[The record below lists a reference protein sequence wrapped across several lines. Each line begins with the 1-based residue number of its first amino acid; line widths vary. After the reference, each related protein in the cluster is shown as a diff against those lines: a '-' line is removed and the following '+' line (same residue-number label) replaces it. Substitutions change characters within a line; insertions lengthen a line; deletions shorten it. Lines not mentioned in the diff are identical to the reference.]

1 MLNKRQSIGI
11 LILLLLISGA
21 LGLGLSQLK
30 YDYNVERLFPES
42 DTELQFFSAFRER
55 FENENDYLALA
66 IYREAGIY
74 DQAFLEGVDS
84 LGRSLLQEEKV
95 LEVSS
100 IVNATFRKLNVIGL
114 GATIPLIH
122 LAQPERYAEDSTFL
136 ASIPHFR
143 HNLVST
149 DARSLCMYL
158 RIEKGL
164 GPEAA
169 DQMLQQIK
177 DRVGALNFEKVY
189 YSGGVY
195 TQRSQTQLVQK
206 EMIFLGLGSV
216 ILILGFLF
224 WVFRTWWGIVLPLL
238 VVGLSVVWTIGIMG
252 WIGAEINVMTVL
264 IPSILLVVGVSDV
277 VHLLNRYLEEIKHEA
292 SQSKALYQA
301 WKEVGLA
308 TFLTSLTT
316 ALGFLTL
323 LGTGISPYQH
333 LGGFAAVGVLI
344 AYVLTF
350 SLLPA
355 LLLLLP
361 RPRARSFHR
370 QGKVWYSVLHR
381 SLAWI
386 FRHRMQLAVLSALI
400 LTAGSWGLKRVGI
413 EAFITDE
420 LAEDHPLQADIQFF
434 EANYGGVRPFTM
446 SLQVGDSAQSVL
458 AIPVLREINKLEDY
472 LRKHY
477 GVRRTY
483 SLIGNLKAAN
493 SSLHEGLARFYRLP
507 RNDKTLTTL
516 VEQLKFFGAENGL
529 YDIMLEDETET
540 RISGALP
547 DLGLRTYAQKNDSL
561 RSFIQDSI
569 NSNFLKP
576 HLTGSATLLD
586 RSHETVVRNMLQGL
600 GLGVGVVAL
609 LMGLLYRSWRMWL
622 IALIVNL
629 MPLVLIGA
637 LMGYLGIGLK
647 MSTAVIFSLA
657 FGIAVDDTIHFISKL
672 KIELDRGKSLPQAIK
687 CTYLSTGKAIVLTS
701 LILASGFLGLLTSD
715 FQGTYYMGLL
725 VGLALLLAMLADL
738 VVLPV
743 LLLILPPRNR
753 KSRD

>member
-1 MLNKRQSIGI
+1 MLNKRQSFGI
-11 LILLLLISGA
+11 LVLLLLISSG
-21 LGLGLSQLK
+21 LGLGLSKLK
-30 YDYNVERLFPES
+30 YDYDIERLFPAS
-42 DTELQFFSAFRER
+42 DAELQFFSAFRER

-66 IYREAGIY
+66 IFREEGIY
-74 DQAFLEGVDS
+74 EQAFLEGVDS
-84 LGRSLLQEEKV
+84 LSRSLIKEPTI
-95 LEVSS
+95 LEVSALT
-100 IVNATFRKLNVIGL
+100 NATFHKLNILGL
-114 GATIPLIH
+114 GAAVPLIH
-122 LAQPERYAEDSTFL
+122 LQQADLYPEDSAFL
-136 ASIPHFR
+136 ASVPHFR
-143 HNLVST
+143 YNLVSP

-164 GPEAA
+164 SPEAA
-169 DQMLQQIK
+169 DQMLRQIRT
-177 DRVGALNFEKVY
+177 RVEAFAFERVY
-189 YSGGVY
+189 YSGGLY
-195 TQRSQTQLVQK
+195 TRRTQTQLVEK
-206 EMIFLGLGSV
+206 EMLMLGLGSV
-216 ILILGFLF
+216 LLILLFLF
-224 WVFRTWWGIVLPLL
+224 WIFRTWWGIVLPLL

-252 WIGAEINVMTVL
+252 WVGIEINVMTVL

-277 VHLLNRYLEEIKHEA
+277 VHLLNRYLEELRRKRKQAE
-292 SQSKALYQA
+292 ALYNA

-323 LGTGISPYQH
+323 LGTGIGPYQH
-333 LGGFAAVGVLI
+333 LGGFAALGVLI

-361 RPRARSFHR
+361 VPRARAFHR
-370 QGKVWYSVLHR
+370 QGKVWFRLLHR
-381 SLAWI
+381 SLLWI
-386 FRHRMQLAVLSALI
+386 LNHRGKIAGVSLGVLL
-400 LTAGSWGLKRVGI
+400 LGTWGLSRLEVQ
-413 EAFITDE
+413 AFITDE
-420 LAEDHPLQADIQFF
+420 LAQNHPLQEDIQFF

-446 SLQVGDSAQSVL
+446 SLQLGDSAHSIL
-458 AIPVLREINKLEDY
+458 DIEVLREIDRLENY
-472 LRKHY
+472 LREAY
-477 GVRRTY
+477 EVRRMY
-483 SLIGNLKAAN
+483 SLTGNLKAAN

-507 RNDKTLTTL
+507 RNDKTLSTL

-529 YDIMLEDETET
+529 YDILLLDETET

-547 DLGLRTYAQKNDSL
+547 DLGLQVYAQKNDSL
-561 RSFIQDSI
+561 QQFIRDSI
-569 NSNFLKP
+569 SSDLLKP

-586 RSHETVVRNMLQGL
+586 RSHKTVVSNMLEGL

-629 MPLVLIGA
+629 LPLVLIGA

-672 KIELDRGKSLPQAIK
+672 KIELDKGKNLPQAIRN
-687 CTYLSTGKAIVLTS
+687 TYLSTGKAIVLTS
-701 LILASGFLGLLTSD
+701 LILAAGFLGLLSSD

-743 LLLILPPRNR
+743 LLLLLPPQ
-753 KSRD
+753 KTHEK

>member
-21 LGLGLSQLK
+21 LGLGLSQLQ

-42 DTELQFFSAFRER
+42 DAELQFFSAFRER
-55 FENENDYLALA
+55 FENENDYMALA

-74 DQAFLEGVDS
+74 DQAFLEEVDS
-84 LGRSLLQEEKV
+84 LSRSLLQEEKV

-122 LAQPERYAEDSTFL
+122 LDQPERYAEDSTFL
-136 ASIPHFR
+136 ASVPHFR
-143 HNLVST
+143 YNLVAT

-169 DQMLQQIK
+169 DQMLQQIQE
-177 DRVGALNFEKVY
+177 RVGALSFEKVY

-195 TQRSQTQLVQK
+195 TQRSQTQLVEK

-216 ILILGFLF
+216 LLILAFLF

-238 VVGLSVVWTIGIMG
+238 VVGLSVIWTIGIMG
-252 WIGAEINVMTVL
+252 WVGVEINVMTVL

-277 VHLLNRYLEEIKHEA
+277 VHLLNRYLAEIKHEA

-333 LGGFAAVGVLI
+333 LGGFAALGVLI

-361 RPRARSFHR
+361 LPKAKAFHR
-370 QGKVWYSVLHR
+370 QGKVWYRLLHR

-386 FRHRMQLAVLSALI
+386 FSYRIQIALCSALI
-400 LTAGSWGLKRVGI
+400 LVLSSWGMKQLGI

-420 LAEDHPLQADIQFF
+420 LAKDHPLQADIQFF

-446 SLQVGDSAQSVL
+446 SLQLGDSAQSVL
-458 AIPVLREINKLEDY
+458 AVPVLREIDKLETY
-472 LRKHY
+472 LRQQY

-547 DLGLRTYAQKNDSL
+547 DLGLRAYAQKNDSL
-561 RSFIQDSI
+561 RQFIADSI
-569 NSNFLKP
+569 STDLLQP
-576 HLTGSATLLD
+576 YLTGSATLLD

-609 LMGLLYRSWRMWL
+609 LMGLLYRSWRMWI

-629 MPLVLIGA
+629 LPLVLIGA

-672 KIELDRGKSLPQAIK
+672 KIELDKGKNLPQAIK

-725 VGLALLLAMLADL
+725 VGLALLLAMMADL

-743 LLLILPPRNR
+743 LLLVFPPRNR
-753 KSRD
+753 KKS